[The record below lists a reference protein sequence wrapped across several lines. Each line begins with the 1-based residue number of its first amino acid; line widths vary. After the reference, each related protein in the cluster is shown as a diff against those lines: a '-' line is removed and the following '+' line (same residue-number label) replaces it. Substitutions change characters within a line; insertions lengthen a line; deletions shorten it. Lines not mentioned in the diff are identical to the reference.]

1 MVSQDAINIM
11 NILSRSVKRGIS
23 RTAILR
29 WQRVFKDRQPRES
42 YSIECNKNSRASK
55 ISIQFAK
62 INSSILQLQ

>member
-11 NILSRSVKRGIS
+11 DILSRFIKRGIS

-29 WQRVFKDRQPRES
+29 WQRVFKDRQLRES
-42 YSIECNKNSRASK
+42 YSIERNKNSRASK

>member
-11 NILSRSVKRGIS
+11 DILSRFIKRGIS

-29 WQRVFKDRQPRES
+29 WQRVFKDRQLRES
-42 YSIECNKNSRASK
+42 YSIERNKNSRPK